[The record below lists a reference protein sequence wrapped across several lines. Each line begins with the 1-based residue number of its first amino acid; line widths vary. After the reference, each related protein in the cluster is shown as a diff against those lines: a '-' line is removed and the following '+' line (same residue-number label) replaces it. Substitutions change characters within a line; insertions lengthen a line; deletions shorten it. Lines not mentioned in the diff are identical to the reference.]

1 MNRIVLLRRRNA
13 PCPEELTET
22 LKGLW
27 HSVEEVRDTLNA
39 LAAVCVVVRSE
50 RPRISLGLE
59 PDNQVAFVYSD
70 LEWADDPDSGI
81 PELLAFLKKQLP
93 EVSLWNVSGQ
103 GLVLE
108 VGSLPPPTTDA
119 EASPTSRPQGD
130 PDEATDPGAGPS
142 GYGTL
147 RLAGGYG
154 PGQED
159 APPPTETDASVE
171 ESGEAGETPTKN
183 REESNPG
190 RARAELTS
198 EELEMLM
205 EDDPESQRGPLPG
218 RDGPEEA
225 RE

>member
-50 RPRISLGLE
+50 RPRITLGLE
-59 PDNQVAFVYSD
+59 PDNRVAFVYSD
-70 LEWADDPDSGI
+70 LEWADDPESGI
-81 PELLAFLKKQLP
+81 PELLAFLRKRLP
-93 EVSLWNVSGQ
+93 TVSLWNVSGE

-108 VGSLPPPTTDA
+108 VGTPPPTTGADA
-119 EASPTSRPQGD
+119 SSPAGRQAD
-130 PDEATDPGAGPS
+130 PDETPDPGAGTS

-154 PGQED
+154 PGEED
-159 APPPTETDASVE
+159 APSSTEADPTAD
-171 ESGEAGETPTKN
+171 EAGEPGETTRKN
-183 REESNPG
+183 PEESNPG

-198 EELEMLM
+198 EELEMLRD
-205 EDDPESQRGPLPG
+205 DDPGQQHGPVPE